1 MVKYWSYVATPLF
14 FSVIGFGIIAL
25 FSASDIQL
33 LDSQDFL
40 IVPASME
47 SSTSGDTKAAQQA
60 AADKAARS
68 SSGIERAAAAAAV
81 AKARQPPP
89 PSAPPAGRQ

>member
-47 SSTSGDTKAAQQA
+47 STTTGDTKAAELA
-60 AADKAARS
+60 SAKKAEES
-68 SSGIERAAAAAAV
+68 MSGTERRAAVTAV
-81 AKARQPPP
+81 AKARQAPQ
-89 PSAPPAGRQ
+89 PSAPPA